1 MPDVTGRVRAVAT
14 AALTAVLL
22 LVLVIPSITQAV
34 VPPNIDRFM
43 AALGT
48 VESHGRYDAVN
59 ATSGAYGKYQILPS
73 NWAVWSA
80 RYLGIPNAAP
90 TPAHQETVARRKLT
104 SLYGWL
110 GSWASVAHW
119 WLTGNGDTN
128 PAHWSDFSRYYV
140 NRVLGLMG
148 APGVPG
154 QSSSGSSSSAPASV
168 RGTVRHPAGVKV
180 FDESSLDVQFSG
192 GWGAAEF
199 AGYTDGRVRYA
210 IEANATVSFTF
221 HGRSISWIGPKGP
234 TRGQARIYIDD
245 KLVRTVDVYA
255 SYFRPR
261 VAIYSKTFDRVG
273 SHTIRIEVVGTPG
286 RPTIALDEFDVGGWV
301 KLAPLNGGLP
311 Q

>member
-43 AALGT
+43 AALGE

-59 ATSGAYGKYQILPS
+59 ATSGAFGKYQILPS
-73 NWAVWSA
+73 NWSSWSL
-80 RYLGIPNAAP
+80 RYLGIANASP
-90 TPAHQETVARRKLT
+90 TPAHQDTVVRRKLT
-104 SLYGWL
+104 ALYGWL

-119 WLTGNGDTN
+119 WLTGNGDTD
-128 PAHWSDFSRYYV
+128 PAHWSAFSRLYV
-140 NRVLGLMG
+140 NRILALMG
-148 APGVPG
+148 APGVATR
-154 QSSSGSSSSAPASV
+154 SSSGSSSTPASV
-168 RGTVRHPAGVKV
+168 RSAAKRPAAVTV

-245 KLVRTVDVYA
+245 KLVRTVDVYTA
-255 SYFRPR
+255 HYRPR
-261 VAIYSKTFDRVG
+261 STIFSKTFDRVG

-286 RPTIALDEFDVGGWV
+286 RPTVALDEFDVGGWV
-301 KLAPLNGGLP
+301 KLAPLNGGQP